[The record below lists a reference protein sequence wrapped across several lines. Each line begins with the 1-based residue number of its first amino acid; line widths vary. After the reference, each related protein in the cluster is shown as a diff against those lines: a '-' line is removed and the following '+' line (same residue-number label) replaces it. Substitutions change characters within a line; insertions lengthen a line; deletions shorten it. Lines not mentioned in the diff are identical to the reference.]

1 MKITDEEKLN
11 IKICMLVNGYDT
23 YETDYFN
30 TDSYKKLR
38 STMLENLPFGDEN
51 RFRFDFYPKAEI
63 LKAGRFV
70 IDKHF
75 GKLDLRVPY
84 ANGDDMES
92 QLIALFGKQPK
103 PSQYDDII
111 EYINNQIELVRVTDI
126 PVGLNLGN
134 LKNGYV
140 ANTWFYGPKAVKEE
154 FYEKVPV
161 CVREIVL
168 DGDCDEGTK
177 EIYVHELGHAL
188 INRYKGNINNL
199 LNAEAF
205 SIFMEKVSA
214 SDLDSSGNALDF
226 KNFLRIIQVKH
237 CLLEKEI
244 IEFREEGFESLLRK
258 KTYILSSLYATA
270 LFDTYNKGSKKLK
283 SEIDDSLGEVITG
296 KAVLEDVF
304 DYYDVTAENGSKI
317 MQRQIKKYDKKFQSK

>member
-1 MKITDEEKLN
+1 MW
-11 IKICMLVNGYDT
+11 ICT
-23 YETDYFN
+23 
-30 TDSYKKLR
+30 
-38 STMLENLPFGDEN
+38 
-51 RFRFDFYPKAEI
+51 I
-63 LKAGRFV
+63 
-70 IDKHF
+70 
-75 GKLDLRVPY
+75 
-84 ANGDDMES
+84 
-92 QLIALFGKQPK
+92 
-103 PSQYDDII
+103 
-111 EYINNQIELVRVTDI
+111 
-126 PVGLNLGN
+126 
-134 LKNGYV
+134 
-140 ANTWFYGPKAVKEE
+140 
-154 FYEKVPV
+154 
-161 CVREIVL
+161 C
-168 DGDCDEGTK
+168 TK